1 MFPSYDEIGHILD
14 ELAEELPA
22 VFFNELNL
30 GIVLVETTKYH
41 HEARSEELVIL
52 GEYSRSRLGRQIKI
66 YYGSFKK
73 LYGHLDRQDLVE
85 KLRDTLRH
93 EFTHHIQDLAGN
105 KDLEIEDEI
114 KLEKWR
120 KGNKDGY

>member
-14 ELAEELPA
+14 ELAEELPK

-30 GIVLVETTKYH
+30 GIVLIETIKYH
-41 HEARSEELVIL
+41 KEAKRGELVIL
-52 GEYSRSRLGRQIKI
+52 GEYSRSTIGRQIKI
-66 YYGSFKK
+66 YYGSFEK
-73 LYGHLDRQDLVE
+73 LYKHLNREDLVE

-105 KDLEIEDEI
+105 KDLEIEDDI
-114 KLEKWR
+114 KLDRWR
-120 KGNKDGY
+120 EGNKDGY